1 MLFSFCVT
9 ATEHNVEE
17 VKGMSLAVSDPKEPV
32 SNLSEQSQHLN
43 GKFHEAGWD
52 SFCTGYCFIRM
63 AHIYAHVTCGR
74 YVQRNVLV
82 HSSFMLG
89 GVIPDGKHSSLH
101 VSLLSG
107 VMFMSICCF
116 IV

>member
-9 ATEHNVEE
+9 ATEHIVEML
-17 VKGMSLAVSDPKEPV
+17 KGMSLTVSDENEPV
-32 SNLSEQSQHLN
+32 SNLSDQSQHLN

-74 YVQRNVLV
+74 YVHSSVMYV
-82 HSSFMLG
+82 HSSLY
-89 GVIPDGKHSSLH
+89 

-107 VMFMSICCF
+107 VLSNICCF
-116 IV
+116 IA